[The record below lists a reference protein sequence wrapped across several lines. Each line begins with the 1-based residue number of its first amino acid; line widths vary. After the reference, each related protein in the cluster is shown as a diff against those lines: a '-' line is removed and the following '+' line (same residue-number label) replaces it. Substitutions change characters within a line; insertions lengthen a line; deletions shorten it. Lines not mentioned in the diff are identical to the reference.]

1 MRFSNQP
8 IRFKVSRKARYHRSA
23 TYISLFVEAAKAFAI
38 DDWRLRLTLM
48 RSSWV
53 LGGIRLCLV
62 GQGRVRLLLFVIAS
76 DAISWQSG
84 AMFSL
89 SLIEWRVFRAG

>member
-8 IRFKVSRKARYHRSA
+8 IRFKVSRKARDYGSA
-23 TYISLFVEAAKAFAI
+23 TYISLLAEAARGWAI
-38 DDWRLRLTLM
+38 DAWRLRLTLM
-48 RSSWV
+48 RSSWL

-89 SLIEWRVFRAG
+89 SLIEWRVFKAG